1 MAAAGGA
8 VGAPAAAAP
17 GAQVM
22 DVTAVAAPLAPGQ
35 QAAHHAVTHGAP
47 RGRNAATLAPPRTP
61 LSATDCRIKLTQGA
75 GRV

>member
-1 MAAAGGA
+1 MAAAGRA

-22 DVTAVAAPLAPGQ
+22 DVTAVATTLAPGQ

-47 RGRNAATLAPPRTP
+47 RGRNAAPFAPPRTP
-61 LSATDCRIKLTQGA
+61 LSATE
-75 GRV
+75 